1 LVLGFL
7 SRGSSPVNGTL
18 FGLLLLVTPWFL
30 SSLSLDAARYF
41 RGNGPVFAMS
51 FYRVIFPIL
60 VQAALVLVPAVWGMR
75 QGVRGLLARQTV
87 AIALCSMVIQTWVW
101 WRFLYGHQDWQT
113 RALALLVY
121 WPLLYMVIRGV
132 SRRWTGG
139 IALTL
144 TLCGVCAAAEPPSI
158 RASLSPANERKPAP
172 EISLQDS
179 SGKKVTL
186 KKYRGKV
193 VVLDFWATWCGG
205 CKEEIPWFS
214 DFERKYRG
222 KGLAVVGVSLDED
235 GWKVVKPFLA
245 TARIPYRIVLG
256 NDGTAKQY
264 GIQAMPDTFLI
275 DRQGRIAAT
284 YVGVVD
290 RENIEGNI
298 RGLLASR

>member
-1 LVLGFL
+1 
-7 SRGSSPVNGTL
+7 
-18 FGLLLLVTPWFL
+18 
-30 SSLSLDAARYF
+30 
-41 RGNGPVFAMS
+41 
-51 FYRVIFPIL
+51 
-60 VQAALVLVPAVWGMR
+60 
-75 QGVRGLLARQTV
+75 
-87 AIALCSMVIQTWVW
+87 VW
-101 WRFLYGHQDWQT
+101 WRFLHGHQDWQT
-113 RALALLVY
+113 RSLALLVY

-132 SRRWTGG
+132 SRRWTGR

-144 TLCGVCAAAEPPSI
+144 TLCGVCAAAEPPRI

-256 NDGTAKQY
+256 NDATAKQY
-264 GIQAMPDTFLI
+264 SIQAMPDTFLI

-290 RENIEGNI
+290 RENIEANI
-298 RGLLASR
+298 RAMLASR